1 MGKRQIS
8 EIASY
13 LFGNESGLTWVQI
26 QKQGRSKLEHGV
38 ERQEPSEEREVFD
51 VLNGVDPRT
60 GPLPLHKETTG
71 SSVCRV
77 GKGDL
82 VEL

>member
-1 MGKRQIS
+1 LGSNS
-8 EIASY
+8 ETRK
-13 LFGNESGLTWVQI
+13 EQ
-26 QKQGRSKLEHGV
+26 LEHGV

-51 VLNGVDPRT
+51 VLNEVDPRT

-77 GKGDL
+77 GKRNL